1 MQISD
6 VRIKLVEGG
15 AERLLAFCSITI
27 DEAFVVRDMKIIGS
41 PDGPFVAMPSR
52 KLCSHCPACGFKNQL
67 RAGFCNHC
75 GGRLPAVQPRGE
87 GGRVRLYAD
96 IAHPINAACRDSIER
111 RVVEEYRAE
120 LKRARQ
126 PGYVSRYD
134 PLGDE
139 EQR

>member
-1 MQISD
+1 
-6 VRIKLVEGG
+6 VW
-15 AERLLAFCSITI
+15 
-27 DEAFVVRDMKIIGS
+27 
-41 PDGPFVAMPSR
+41 
-52 KLCSHCPACGFKNQL
+52 
-67 RAGFCNHC
+67 
-75 GGRLPAVQPRGE
+75 
-87 GGRVRLYAD
+87 LYCD